1 LVERQRREKYQRVP
15 LEIGGLTGL
24 VPFYRDLR
32 KKLNEDIYKGLRA
45 KDSKGE
51 SESKSS
57 SKKLGGKK
65 LGGKKLG
72 GKKLGGKKLG
82 GKKIGG

>member
-1 LVERQRREKYQRVP
+1 MLRPKKEDDAKERQRREKYQRVP

-32 KKLNEDIYKGLRA
+32 KKLNEDIYKSLRD

-57 SKKLGGKK
+57 SKKLGGESNK
-65 LGGKKLG
+65 LVGGE
-72 GKKLGGKKLG
+72 
-82 GKKIGG
+82 KIGG